1 MSLNSGISGYT
12 LKNYEI
18 YCIFGHDR
26 HIIFL
31 GLISVA
37 CLQACLLLKKHL
49 KEEVFQTFK
58 RVSRKQMRNSY
69 YEPFFEKKR
78 LVVHSYLNLVVK
90 CNFFCFL
97 YHSEFCLKCPKGY

>member
-69 YEPFFEKKR
+69 YEPFFEKKDWW
-78 LVVHSYLNLVVK
+78 
-90 CNFFCFL
+90 CT
-97 YHSEFCLKCPKGY
+97 PI